1 MNKLF
6 LILLVCSLNAC
17 SNNPT
22 PEQGAVVGGV
32 TGAGVG
38 AVVGNQYG
46 SSLGGAAIGAAA
58 GAATGAVV
66 GSQTNDKQQVI
77 DYQQEQL
84 RLQQQQMYEQGK
96 EVNQIKRQKY
106 WDQRLQEHK

>member
-1 MNKLF
+1 MKKLF
-6 LILLVCSLNAC
+6 LAVFALALLSCSDR
-17 SNNPT
+17 PT

-66 GSQTNDKQQVI
+66 GSQTDDKQQVI
-77 DYQQEQL
+77 DYQEQQIQ
-84 RLQQQQMYEQGK
+84 LQQRQMRDQGK
-96 EVNQIKRQKY
+96 DVTRIKRQKY
-106 WDQRLQEHK
+106 WDERLQDHK